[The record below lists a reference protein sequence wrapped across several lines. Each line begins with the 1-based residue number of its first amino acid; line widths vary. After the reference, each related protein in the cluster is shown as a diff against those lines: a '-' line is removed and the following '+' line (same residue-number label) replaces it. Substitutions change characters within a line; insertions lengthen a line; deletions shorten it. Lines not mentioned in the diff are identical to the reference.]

1 MSTARE
7 RIRYE
12 SSSPVNQQHHLDVRL
27 QVELAALKASLYLYP
42 LYIIKLP
49 EKYLYHDLKCVD
61 VTECDLFRELGAPGF
76 RGHATKLVKDIVVN
90 A

>member
-1 MSTARE
+1 M
-7 RIRYE
+7 
-12 SSSPVNQQHHLDVRL
+12 NQQHHLDVRL

-49 EKYLYHDLKCVD
+49 EKYLHDDLKCLEKYLFCNLGANLGTFHHLKCVD
-61 VTECDLFRELGAPGF
+61 VTECDNLFRG
-76 RGHATKLVKDIVVN
+76 RATELVKDIVVN